1 MDVNNPLKMVL
12 IGIDPYP
19 YLYLYGIYYY
29 HCHLW
34 FHMTHTPRPDWSP
47 GRQPVMQDWLLMA
60 LLRRYVRDSPFGMWS
75 NGLHWEYHN
84 ETVVSFFS
92 VAPQFC
98 WYAKQQNI
106 NAFSVFN
113 STVTLRRH
121 IWMSFSCVSY
131 LSRNLWFTL
140 LSSLHFQTTPWIS
153 SRFDN
158 FSNIYLEVIHSDSL
172 CHLYNR

>member
-1 MDVNNPLKMVL
+1 MIHTHIYIYMEFTITTAIFDSTWRTLQGPIEARAVSLWCRIGSWWHSCDVMSET
-12 IGIDPYP
+12 
-19 YLYLYGIYYY
+19 
-29 HCHLW
+29 HL
-34 FHMTHTPRPDWSP
+34 S
-47 GRQPVMQDWLLMA
+47 GCEAMA
-60 LLRRYVRDSPFGMWS
+60 STGNITTKRF
-75 NGLHWEYHN
+75 
-84 ETVVSFFS
+84 SFFS

>member
-84 ETVVSFFS
+84 ETVVSFFPWHPNFVDMQNNKIS
-92 VAPQFC
+92 MCFLCSIVLWLYGDIFECRFHVSPIFLVIYGSPSC
-98 WYAKQQNI
+98 HPSTFKQ
-106 NAFSVFN
+106 
-113 STVTLRRH
+113 H
-121 IWMSFSCVSY
+121 
-131 LSRNLWFTL
+131 
-140 LSSLHFQTTPWIS
+140 HG
-153 SRFDN
+153 
-158 FSNIYLEVIHSDSL
+158 
-172 CHLYNR
+172 